1 MDTMNQTTWTGNT
14 SQSPG
19 GPAQGEGRAWPLPL
33 TSYGMREILACT
45 VSAALLRTGAGYLWA
60 PAAIPFGILWIA
72 ALLFFR
78 DPPRKSPGDPLA
90 FLSPADGK
98 VTEITQ
104 IDNDERLG
112 GPSLKIGIFLSVFD
126 VHINR
131 SPCPG
136 TVRKIDLKAGR
147 SLDARDPK
155 SSTDNASNTIIL
167 DGGETMGMM
176 VVKQITGLIARR
188 IVCAAEVGDT
198 LGRGQRYGMIK
209 FGSRTELV
217 VNRPDNLDVL
227 VKIGDTV
234 RAGRTILARR
244 QNRG

>member
-1 MDTMNQTTWTGNT
+1 MDAMNHTTSTGNPF
-14 SQSPG
+14 QSPR
-19 GPAQGEGRAWPLPL
+19 GPTGGEGRTWPLPL

-45 VSAALLRTGAGYLWA
+45 VSAALLGIGAGYLWA
-60 PAAIPFGILWIA
+60 PAAILVGILWIA
-72 ALLFFR
+72 ILMFFR
-78 DPPRKSPGDPLA
+78 DPPRNAPEDRLA
-90 FLSPADGK
+90 LLSPADGK
-98 VTEITQ
+98 VTEIAR
-104 IDNDERLG
+104 IDHDDRLG

-136 TVRKIDLKAGR
+136 TVRKIDLKPGQY
-147 SLDARDPK
+147 LDARDPK
-155 SSTDNASNTIIL
+155 SSADNASNTIIL
-167 DGGETMGMM
+167 DGGEIMGMM

-217 VNRPDNLDVL
+217 VNRPDDLDVL

-244 QNRG
+244 VNRG